1 MKFLKKLTILIYL
14 ISLKHVYA
22 ADVEISGTQ
31 ATREDLQ
38 ASSTLTISGTLDG
51 DLNNIVRGYIA
62 AGNEIDS
69 ATVVVESGGTIQGKS
84 NAIMGRETDS
94 LTVINSGTI
103 EATSS
108 KAIQLLDAQNATI
121 TNKSGGTIF
130 ANTNA
135 IVQQSAGTE
144 DAENTTITN
153 AGTIYS
159 VNDRAIYFYD
169 GATNATLT
177 NESGGIIYNT
187 ASDATVQIDTS
198 STLVNSGTIDNRNSP
213 SNIGIAI
220 VGNDNTITLKGKS
233 ILVGKIDGGTT
244 TGNTLKFQHGV
255 GQGYFYETAGSFT
268 LQDLDGNQVV
278 KGSAGSVGQGG
289 SETLDELLSYKS
301 LNIRQFINRYKDS
314 ENFYDGNGWGETY
327 TSLLNRKE
335 HATNL
340 ALEYDLFNVGAN
352 LISPLE
358 NSDFILA
365 FEAGVQDFE
374 KDHKIT
380 YQNVSAGLY
389 LPSNKYLLNLDSFIL
404 GGITLKEGERT
415 ILTNTTSSGKL
426 DIDSNYQT
434 FEVHSG
440 VTKTNSKLIPN
451 VGLTGSF
458 SITPS
463 YDESKYYSW
472 RNRKVGN
479 VSVFFSDKY
488 NLINNDNN
496 NFNLGWL
503 LDFRNLVGDK
513 SQVYSINGTSA
524 TYKQDNALTREIS
537 LVANLGYE
545 KKITDNGKFT
555 AGISAKNTNQDVK
568 SLSGNLGFKLNF

>member
-1 MKFLKKLTILIYL
+1 MYFKLILLFFSFLSLSQVVLADSATLNDGATTNSQQDIDGNDEFLTVTNNSTLNTGATKPANITGDTVSVTVDSGSTITSNTVS
-14 ISLKHVYA
+14 IF
-22 ADVEISGTQ
+22 ADDTS
-31 ATREDLQ
+31 D
-38 ASSTLTISGTLDG
+38 LTISNSGTISSSGIVAIDVKG
-51 DLNNIVRGYIA
+51 TTDASITNNSGGQI
-62 AGNEIDS
+62 S
-69 ATVVVESGGTIQGKS
+69 ATRNTIRISKS
-84 NAIMGRETDS
+84 TSNSTTG
-94 LTVINSGTI
+94 LTITNSGTI
-103 EATSS
+103 EATDQGSAIFAADSNTTATVTNNSS
-108 KAIQLLDAQNATI
+108 GIMTNSDSSNATI
-121 TNKSGGTIF
+121 RVGAS
-130 ANTNA
+130 
-135 IVQQSAGTE
+135 S
-144 DAENTTITN
+144 
-153 AGTIYS
+153 S
-159 VNDRAIYFYD
+159 V
-169 GATNATLT
+169 T
-177 NESGGIIYNT
+177 
-187 ASDATVQIDTS
+187 
-198 STLVNSGTIDNRNSP
+198 NSGTIKND
-213 SNIGIAI
+213 
-220 VGNDNTITLKGKS
+220 VGNDAIKLYGNNSTITLKDKG
-233 ILVGKIDGGTT
+233 IVVGKLDALLR
-244 TGNTLKFQHGV
+244 TGSTLKINHGA
-255 GQGYFYETAGSFT
+255 GQSYFYETEGSFT
-268 LQDLDGNQVV
+268 LEDLDGNQVV

-301 LNIRQFINRYKDS
+301 QNIRQFLNRYKDS
-314 ENFYDGNGWGETY
+314 ENLYDGNGWGETY
-327 TSLLNRKE
+327 TSFLNRKGQT
-335 HATNL
+335 ANL
-340 ALEYDLFNVGAN
+340 ALEYDIFNVGAN

-365 FEAGVQDFE
+365 FEVGVQDFE
-374 KDHKIT
+374 ADHKIT

-389 LPSNKYLLNLDSFIL
+389 LPSNKYLLNLDSFII

-426 DIDSNYQT
+426 NIDSNYQT
-434 FEVHSG
+434 LEVHSG
-440 VTKTNSKLIPN
+440 VTKTNPKLIPN
-451 VGLTGSF
+451 IGFTGSF

-503 LDFRNLVGDK
+503 LDFRNLIGDK

-568 SLSGNLGFKLNF
+568 SLSGNLGFKLKF

>member
-1 MKFLKKLTILIYL
+1 MAIDVKGTTDASITNNSGGQISATRNTIRISKSASNSTTGLTI
-14 ISLKHVYA
+14 
-22 ADVEISGTQ
+22 T
-31 ATREDLQ
+31 
-38 ASSTLTISGTLDG
+38 
-51 DLNNIVRGYIA
+51 
-62 AGNEIDS
+62 
-69 ATVVVESGGTIQGKS
+69 
-84 NAIMGRETDS
+84 
-94 LTVINSGTI
+94 NSGTI
-103 EATSS
+103 EATDQGSAIFAADSNTTATVTNNSS
-108 KAIQLLDAQNATI
+108 GIMTNSDSSNATI
-121 TNKSGGTIF
+121 RVGAS
-130 ANTNA
+130 
-135 IVQQSAGTE
+135 S
-144 DAENTTITN
+144 
-153 AGTIYS
+153 S
-159 VNDRAIYFYD
+159 V
-169 GATNATLT
+169 T
-177 NESGGIIYNT
+177 
-187 ASDATVQIDTS
+187 
-198 STLVNSGTIDNRNSP
+198 NSGTIKND
-213 SNIGIAI
+213 
-220 VGNDNTITLKGKS
+220 VGNDAIKLYGNNSTITLKDKG
-233 ILVGKIDGGTT
+233 IVVGKLDALLR
-244 TGNTLKFQHGV
+244 TGSTLKINHGV
-255 GQGYFYETAGSFT
+255 GQSYFYETEGDFT
-268 LQDLDGNQVV
+268 LKDLDGNQVV

-301 LNIRQFINRYKDS
+301 LNIRQFLNSYKDS
-314 ENFYDGNGWGETY
+314 ENLYDGNGWGETY
-327 TSLLNRKE
+327 TSLLNRKG
-335 HATNL
+335 HAANL
-340 ALEYDLFNVGAN
+340 ALEYDLFNLGAN

-374 KDHKIT
+374 TDHKIT

-389 LPSNKYLLNLDSFIL
+389 LPNNKYLLNLDSFIL

-415 ILTNTTSSGKL
+415 ILTNTASSGKL
-426 DIDSNYQT
+426 NIDSNYQT

-451 VGLTGSF
+451 VGFTGSF

-488 NLINNDNN
+488 NFINNDNN

-537 LVANLGYE
+537 LVTNLGYE

-568 SLSGNLGFKLNF
+568 NISGNLGFKLKF